1 MKKRFL
7 PLGTLALLLTALGG
21 LVALGLAVPWAF
33 NPGSASSSS
42 SLACSVTDTSCA
54 GGEVEVFRMSSTSN
68 AHAGTPAGATGYTY
82 RVCCDGDGLGDNCS
96 GSHDTVLA
104 LSGTNNAHV
113 ATTVGG
119 SYTTELCLSVTTG
132 IVTCT
137 YDTICAT
144 SYECLATI
152 SGTTNAHVA
161 DCDGTDPYA
170 TKVCCYAG
178 PLPVAV
184 GGLAELPDVSGS
196 SSSGRYYIALA
207 GGLAAVALV
216 ALSAGGWFARRRWL
230 G

>member
-1 MKKRFL
+1 MKRATAFATL
-7 PLGTLALLLTALGG
+7 IVVLLALAALALG
-21 LVALGLAVPWAF
+21 VPWALTT
-33 NPGSASSSS
+33 GSASATS
-42 SLACSVTDTSCA
+42 SLTCDVEATACA

-82 RVCCDGDGLGDNCS
+82 RVCCDGVDGLGAAC
-96 GSHDTVLA
+96 GGVHDTVLA

-119 SYTTELCLSVTTG
+119 SYTAEVCLSVTTG
-132 IVTCT
+132 TVACT

-184 GGLAELPDVSGS
+184 GGLAELPEASD
-196 SSSGRYYIALA
+196 SSGRNYIPLAALA
-207 GGLAAVALV
+207 AAALLALT
-216 ALSAGGWFARRRWL
+216 AGAWYVRKRRWL